1 MCTNAQHDEPF
12 WSLHPV
18 RIGLGITQLSYVD
31 GFRVFDFVCGAVA
44 DEHRLAS
51 PFDNYLERAMSC
63 QWSGLV
69 IGVREG
75 DIRTFLPSG
84 IADRSISTLAWAS
97 TSAEADMLTKK
108 SIVEL

>member
-18 RIGLGITQLSYVD
+18 GIGLGVTQLSYVD
-31 GFRVFDFVCGAVA
+31 GFRLFDFVGGAVA

-51 PFDNYLERAMSC
+51 PFDNYLERAKSC
-63 QWSGLV
+63 QWSWFVMEFRKG
-69 IGVREG
+69 E
-75 DIRTFLPSG
+75 IRTFLPSG
-84 IADRSISTLAWAS
+84 IVDRSISTLAWAS
-97 TSAEADMLTKK
+97 TSAEADILTKK

>member
-1 MCTNAQHDEPF
+1 MCTNSQHDEPF
-12 WSLHPV
+12 WFLYPV
-18 RIGLGITQLSYVD
+18 GIGLGVSQLSYVD
-31 GFRVFDFVCGAVA
+31 GFRVFDFVCGAMA

-51 PFDNYLERAMSC
+51 PFDNYLERAKSY
-63 QWSGLV
+63 QWSA
-69 IGVREG
+69 GVGKG